1 MRENVAENI
10 NYIDEVMKKR
20 VEAYKDVHNEQ
31 DMLHESGASKTTIG
45 KNQSMSS
52 IGAPVH
58 LLERPNERRKE
69 LMDKYSHLLK
79 KGSTNPSNMNVGVV
93 DPFNGGSNP
102 HEDNY
107 EVIFEEMERL
117 KESESESRA
126 EVLQLQNFLRQTR
139 MLQKLREAVKRQ

>member
-1 MRENVAENI
+1 
-10 NYIDEVMKKR
+10 
-20 VEAYKDVHNEQ
+20 
-31 DMLHESGASKTTIG
+31 
-45 KNQSMSS
+45 MSS

-69 LMDKYSHLLK
+69 LMDKYNHLLK
-79 KGSTNPSNMNVGVV
+79 KGSTTASSMNVGVV
-93 DPFNGGSNP
+93 DPFNGGSNS

-139 MLQKLREAVKRQ
+139 MLQKLREAVKKQQHDYKIDNLRQ